1 MNDVLKNP
9 KWKLICIDIDWTVC
23 KWEFRAWMED
33 PEPLL
38 ERIKYFNGLY
48 NKWWHIIMYTARQPN
63 LYQTT
68 LAWLIKHWVMFHWIA
83 MRYKPWADLYIDDK
97 AINVVDL

>member
-1 MNDVLKNP
+1 MNDILNNP

-23 KWEFRAWMED
+23 KWEFREWMSE

-38 ERIKYFNGLY
+38 ERIEYFNNLY
-48 NKWWHIIMYTARQPN
+48 KKWWHIVMYTARQPN
-63 LYQTT
+63 LYQLT
-68 LAWLIKHWVMFHWIA
+68 LAWLIKHWVMFHWVA

-97 AINVVDL
+97 AINVLDL